1 MHPDKIK
8 HCCGEDIN
16 PCEYIQE
23 MMTVIYFY
31 LCVLLVAV
39 FMCVWFCLHV
49 CVCVCVCARVC
60 VCVFPCVIPC
70 QTTSASFLDAPLQSG
85 LWTSG
90 L

>member
-23 MMTVIYFY
+23 MRTVMYVY
-31 LCVLLVAV
+31 LCVFLVAV
-39 FMCVWFCLHV
+39 FMCVWFMC
-49 CVCVCVCARVC
+49 VC